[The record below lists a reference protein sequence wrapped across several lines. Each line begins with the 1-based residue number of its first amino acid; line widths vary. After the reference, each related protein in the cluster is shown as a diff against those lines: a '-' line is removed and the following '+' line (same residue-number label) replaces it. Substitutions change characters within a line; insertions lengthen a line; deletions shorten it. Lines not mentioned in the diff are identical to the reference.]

1 MSEIQLFANFKL
13 SKTLRKTL
21 YFIENIL
28 HKFAV
33 FFFGL
38 PSLLDSLFRVFLR
51 ISAQI
56 FAPPTRLLQSA
67 SMIILSPEIAVF
79 MLIACMLTT
88 ILLPTL

>member
-21 YFIENIL
+21 YFVENIL

-33 FFFGL
+33 FSFGN
-38 PSLLDSLFRVFLR
+38 PSSYDSLFRVFLR

-56 FAPPTRLLQSA
+56 FAPPPRLLQSD
-67 SMIILSPEIAVF
+67 STNILIHEITVCS
-79 MLIACMLTT
+79 LIACMLTT